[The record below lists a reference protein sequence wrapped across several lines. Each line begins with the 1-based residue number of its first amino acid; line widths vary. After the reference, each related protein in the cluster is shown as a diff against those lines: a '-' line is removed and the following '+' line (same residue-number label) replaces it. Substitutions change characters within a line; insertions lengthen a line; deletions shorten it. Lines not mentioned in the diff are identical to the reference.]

1 MNELYFITGHHA
13 VGKTYLVNQLQQ
25 LNPAFVHFDTGPEVR
40 AIYKDAKTVLS
51 FKEWE
56 KTNTMKYGDHFVDDL
71 LCEKL
76 KSLQLS
82 ENDILLI
89 TGFRSIEGITY
100 TAKQLNVGKPQI
112 VYIDS
117 IYPLMKENYEKREN
131 TILTD
136 KEFISLLAEEN
147 KRGLNNIKEY
157 VKNNSQACKLLYNL
171 DNTSLVNKFLDF
183 TFEITRGKNEK
194 QINILNN

>member
-40 AIYKDAKTVLS
+40 AIYKNAKTVLS

-56 KTNTMKYGDHFVDDL
+56 KTNTMKYGDHFVDNL

-76 KSLQLS
+76 KSLPLS
-82 ENDILLI
+82 DNDILLI
-89 TGFRSIEGITY
+89 TGFRSLEGIAY
-100 TAKQLNVGKPQI
+100 TARQLNIGNPKI

-131 TILTD
+131 KILTD
-136 KEFISLLAEEN
+136 KEFIKLLAEEN
-147 KRGLNNIKEY
+147 KRGLNCIKKY
-157 VKNNSQACKLLYNL
+157 VNNNTQTCKLLYNL
-171 DNTSLVNKFLDF
+171 DNKSLVDKFLDF
-183 TFEITRGKNEK
+183 TTEVIRGKNEK